1 MVTRRRA
8 RSDGWR
14 VEVTP
19 DCVGSGMCLATAPG
33 YFHLVDGFSAPP
45 SEVVPPH
52 DSLVAAAE
60 LCPMGAIVVRD
71 ATGHEVT
78 SPGRSSSGR
87 SAG

>member
-1 MVTRRRA
+1 MTRRPA
-8 RSDGWR
+8 RSDAWR

-33 YFHLVDGFSAPP
+33 YFHLVDGFSAPR

-52 DSLVAAAE
+52 DVLIAAAD
-60 LCPMGAIVVRD
+60 LCPMSAIVVRD

-78 SPGRSSSGR
+78 TAGRTSSRR